1 MALITKITT
10 QKDNHERFNVYI
22 DRGKGEE
29 FAFSVDQDVL
39 IKFQLKK
46 GKVIDELDIQQILY
60 EDDVKKA
67 YNTALRFLAHRMRSE
82 KEVAD
87 YLRKRGILEPVIREV
102 FHKLRE
108 YNYVNDKEFADAYVR
123 TQKNTTAKGPEV
135 IRQELYDK
143 GISEPLIH
151 EALEQFT
158 FEEQLA
164 TAGKLYEKA
173 KKQNKKFSSQ
183 QWKQHIEQ
191 LLRRK
196 GFSWEIIQQVM
207 NEKGNETDEQEE
219 WEALEYH
226 GRKAHRRYEKYEG
239 FMYEQKMKQALYRK
253 GFSME
258 MIEQFLQRLK
268 EDQD

>member
-1 MALITKITT
+1 MMAHITKITT
-10 QKDNHERFNVYI
+10 QKDNNERFNVYI
-22 DRGKGEE
+22 EKGQGEE

-46 GKVIDELDIQQILY
+46 GKELDELDIQQILY

-82 KEVAD
+82 KEVEG
-87 YLRKRGILEPVIREV
+87 YLRKKGISEPIIREV

-108 YNYVNDKEFADAYVR
+108 YNYVNDKEFAFAYVR
-123 TQKNTTAKGPEV
+123 TQKNTALKGPDI
-135 IRQELYDK
+135 IRAELYDK
-143 GISEPLIH
+143 GIPEPFIN

-164 TAGKLYEKA
+164 RASRLCEKA
-173 KKQNKKFSSQ
+173 KKQSKKFSSR

-196 GFSWEIIQQVM
+196 GFSWEVIQQAM
-207 NEKGNETDEQEE
+207 IEKSNDAHEQEE

-239 FMYEQKMKQALYRK
+239 FMYDQKMKQTLSRK
-253 GFSME
+253 GFSIE
-258 MIEQFLQRLK
+258 MIEQFLQHLK
-268 EDQD
+268 EEQ

>member
-1 MALITKITT
+1 MALITKITA
-10 QKDNHERFNVYI
+10 QKDNHERFNVYM
-22 DRGKGEE
+22 DQGKGEE

-46 GKVIDELDIQQILY
+46 GKEIDEFDIQQILY
-60 EDDVKKA
+60 EDNVKKA
-67 YNTALRFLAHRMRSE
+67 HNIALHFLSYRMRSE
-82 KEVAD
+82 KEVVD
-87 YLRKRGILEPVIREV
+87 YLRQKGILESIIREV
-102 FHKLRE
+102 LHKLRE

-135 IRQELYDK
+135 IRQELYNK
-143 GISEPLIH
+143 GISQQLID

-173 KKQNKKFSSQ
+173 KKQNKKFSLQ
-183 QWKQHIEQ
+183 QWQQHIEQ

-196 GFSWEIIQQVM
+196 GFAWEVIQQVTA
-207 NEKGNETDEQEE
+207 EKRNNRNEQEE

-253 GFSME
+253 GFSIE

-268 EDQD
+268 EEQ

>member
-1 MALITKITT
+1 MTLITKITT
-10 QKDNHERFNVYI
+10 QKDNQERFNIYL

-46 GKVIDELDIQQILY
+46 GKEIDELDIQQILY

-67 YNTALRFLAHRMRSE
+67 YNTALRFLGYRMRSE

-87 YLRKRGILEPVIREV
+87 YLRKKGMVEPIIREV
-102 FHKLRE
+102 LHKLRNN
-108 YNYVNDKEFADAYVR
+108 NYVNDKEFADAYVR

-143 GISEPLIH
+143 GISEPFIA

-164 TAGKLYEKA
+164 AAAKLYEKA
-173 KKQNKKFSSQ
+173 KKQNKKFSAQ

-196 GFSWEIIQQVM
+196 GFGWEVIQQVTS
-207 NEKGNETDEQEE
+207 EKHDAQDEQRE
-219 WEALEYH
+219 WDALEYH

-253 GFSME
+253 GFSIE

-268 EDQD
+268 EEQ